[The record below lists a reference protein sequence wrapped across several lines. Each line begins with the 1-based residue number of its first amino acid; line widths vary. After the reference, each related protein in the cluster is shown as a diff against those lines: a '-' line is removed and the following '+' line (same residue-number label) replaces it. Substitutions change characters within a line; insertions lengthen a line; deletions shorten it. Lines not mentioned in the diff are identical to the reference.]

1 MRMKLKIRQKI
12 FLFVLSASTILYVVA
27 IGYILSISRK
37 TMLEDALENARLTAQ
52 NSAKDIEKAFERDL
66 ALTRTLAQAFTVYKD
81 MPTPLWQDLFMKM
94 YYPVLEGN
102 KHVYSIWDS
111 WEYYGYVPNYDKDYG
126 RFCITLWRENNQI
139 LSITD
144 VRSATGDP
152 DKYGAF
158 KTGNQEGLWE
168 PYFDEGLEGKSERI
182 LMTTVA
188 SPIQI
193 NGKYFGLVGL
203 DISLESLQ
211 EIVSKIEPVIGSFA
225 FLVSSESIVA
235 AHRDNEFINVPL
247 KEIYP
252 VDYENEKLGQI
263 IREGKEHSYYRVDD
277 HGQTHFMC
285 FAPILA
291 GNSYSAWS
299 LALSIPLDII
309 TSSADESRHISL
321 IVGFSALFI
330 LIIILLI
337 IANNLTRPIVKI
349 TNSLMRLSQGEISD
363 DLQLNLKSGDEIEIM
378 ANALNT
384 SIDGLNKKS
393 KFAMDIENGHLESNL
408 DLLSENDV
416 LGKSLIDMRNSLKK
430 AKDDEEQRL
439 IEDRKRTWA
448 NEGFATFAN
457 ILRNNS
463 NNLQQLA
470 DEALKNLVKYIE
482 GNQGALFL
490 INEEDKDNTN
500 LEMISAY
507 ASDRKK
513 HIDMKIMLGEGLV
526 GACALEKE
534 TILLTDIP
542 DEYITI
548 TSGLGEANPNC
559 VLLVPLKQDEKIMGV
574 FEAASFKV
582 FEKFE
587 IDFVEK
593 VAESIAATV
602 ATVKINE
609 KTRYLLEQSQQQA
622 EEMQAQEEEM
632 RQNMEELLATQEEMA
647 RKEKEMA
654 WTMDALG
661 NLAFHIEYDF
671 KGIITYANTKAF
683 NITGYSKDELI
694 GQHHSILFDNEGMTN
709 SEDYRKFWED
719 LQNRKPFQG
728 LMKRM
733 DKHNNFITVKG
744 LCQPI
749 FDDNGQPLKVVELA
763 VEVNELVKEE

>member
-1 MRMKLKIRQKI
+1 MRIKLKIRQKI
-12 FLFVLSASTILYVVA
+12 FLLVLTASAILYVIA

-52 NSAKDIEKAFERDL
+52 NAAKDIEKTFERDL
-66 ALTRTLAQAFTVYKD
+66 ALTRTLAQAFTVYQD
-81 MPTPLWQDLFMKM
+81 MPTSLWQDLFMRM
-94 YYPVLEGN
+94 YYPILEGN

-126 RFCITLWRENNQI
+126 RFCITLWRENNKI
-139 LSITD
+139 LGITD
-144 VRSATGDP
+144 IRSVDGDP

-158 KTGNQEGLWE
+158 KIGNQEGLWE
-168 PYFDEGLEGKSERI
+168 PYFDEGLEGKSERV

-193 NGKYFGLVGL
+193 SGKYFGLIGL

-211 EIVSKIEPVIGSFA
+211 EVVSKIEPVPGSFA

-235 AHRDNEFINVPL
+235 AHHNDDHINVPL
-247 KEIYP
+247 KDIYP
-252 VDYENEKLGQI
+252 ANFENENLGQI
-263 IREGKEHSYYRVDD
+263 IKEGKEHSYYRVDAQ
-277 HGQTHFMC
+277 GRTHFMC
-285 FAPILA
+285 FAPIIA
-291 GNSYSAWS
+291 GNSYSSWS
-299 LALSIPLDII
+299 LALSIPLDVI
-309 TSSADESRHISL
+309 TSNADESRYISL
-321 IVGFSALFI
+321 IVGISALLI
-330 LIIILLI
+330 LIIILVF

-349 TNSLMRLSQGEISD
+349 TNTLMRLSKGEISD
-363 DLQLNLKSGDEIEIM
+363 DLQLDLKSGDEIEMM

-393 KFAMDIENGHLESNL
+393 LFAIDIENGQLESNL
-408 DLLSENDV
+408 DLLSDNDV

-430 AKDDEEQRL
+430 AKDDEEQRS

-448 NEGFATFAN
+448 NEGFANFAN

-463 NNLQQLA
+463 NDLQQLA
-470 DEALKNLVKYIE
+470 DEILKNLVKYIQ

-490 INEEDKDNTN
+490 INEEDKNN
-500 LEMISAY
+500 IYLEMVSVY
-507 ASDRKK
+507 ATDRKK
-513 HIDMKIMLGEGLV
+513 HIEMKIMLGEGLV

-542 DEYITI
+542 NEYITI
-548 TSGLGEANPNC
+548 ASGLGEANPNC

-582 FEKFE
+582 FEEFE

-647 RKEKEMA
+647 RKEKEIA

-661 NLAFHIEYDF
+661 NLAIHIEYDF
-671 KGIITYANTKAF
+671 KGIILYANTKTF
-683 NITGYSKDELI
+683 DITGYSKDELI
-694 GQHHSILFDNEGMTN
+694 GKHHSILFDNEGMTN

-719 LQNRKPFQG
+719 MQNRKLFQG

-733 DKHNNFITVKG
+733 GKQNNLITVKG
-744 LCQPI
+744 LCHPV
-749 FDDNGQPLKVVELA
+749 FDDNGQPLKIVELA
-763 VEVNELVKEE
+763 VEVNELVNEE